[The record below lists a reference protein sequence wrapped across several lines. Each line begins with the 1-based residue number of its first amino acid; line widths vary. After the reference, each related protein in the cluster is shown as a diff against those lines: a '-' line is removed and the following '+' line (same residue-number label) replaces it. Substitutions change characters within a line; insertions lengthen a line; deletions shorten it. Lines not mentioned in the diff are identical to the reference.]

1 MTKKPN
7 ESIAE
12 ETARPGKIPNFVWL
26 LGGCSCFGVGCLP
39 IMGILV
45 TIIIPSLLNV
55 SGTNRNSE
63 AKATLGTVNRAQQAY
78 HLANGSFS
86 NSIEKLDEKLG
97 PKFFAYQVVLNAPK
111 LSVFTTATPV
121 DPTQKLKSYV
131 GFVFLVNPATSEFIS
146 GVCGTENPSRKQL
159 VLPLPKMS
167 SKKVVECPLSFNL
180 L

>member
-1 MTKKPN
+1 MTQKPS
-7 ESIAE
+7 EPIPE
-12 ETARPGKIPNFVWL
+12 ETAKSGKIPNFVWI
-26 LGGCSCFGVGCLP
+26 LGGCGCGVGCLP
-39 IMGILV
+39 IMGVLV

-78 HLANGSFS
+78 HLENGSFS
-86 NSIEKLDEKLG
+86 NSIEKLDVKLS

-111 LSVFTTATPV
+111 LSAFTTATPV
-121 DPTQKLKSYV
+121 DSTQKLKSYV

-146 GVCGTENPSRKQL
+146 GVCGTHDLSRKL
-159 VLPLPKMS
+159 LTLPLPKIS
-167 SKKVVECPLSFNL
+167 SKKVIQCPSGFNL